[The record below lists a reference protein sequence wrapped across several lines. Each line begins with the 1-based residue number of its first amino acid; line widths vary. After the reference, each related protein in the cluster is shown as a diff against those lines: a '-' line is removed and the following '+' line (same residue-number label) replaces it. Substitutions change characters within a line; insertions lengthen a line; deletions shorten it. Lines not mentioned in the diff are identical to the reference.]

1 MVTANLQKTSETKSK
16 SVNYEVVGGRKN
28 VIRKE
33 DNIVKTSTFSIQ
45 FFYNVYTF
53 HVRFS
58 MLYHFEHFQNLCV
71 ICEHLFAT

>member
-33 DNIVKTSTFSIQ
+33 NKI
-45 FFYNVYTF
+45 
-53 HVRFS
+53 
-58 MLYHFEHFQNLCV
+58 
-71 ICEHLFAT
+71 